1 MVTLGYLL
9 EHSRSLLWAPDE
21 TNELYLGVFLNV
33 CMLNAFNLHNLHT
46 SIQAPKDW
54 HLILIVLLIT
64 SVAVALVVG
73 KTISQQNPP
82 FLRRDNE
89 DSEGR
94 MVRPVRTFQIYLS
107 KTRICIPIY
116 TELSIASMVVTRK
129 YLLMVCAFKT
139 FPSIVR
145 LFV

>member
-1 MVTLGYLL
+1 MYSECLPPPQL
-9 EHSRSLLWAPDE
+9 
-21 TNELYLGVFLNV
+21 
-33 CMLNAFNLHNLHT
+33 T

-64 SVAVALVVG
+64 SAAVALVVG
-73 KTISQQNPP
+73 KSISQWNPP

-107 KTRICIPIY
+107 KTCICIPIY
-116 TELSIASMVVTRK
+116 TELSIASMVATRK
-129 YLLMVCAFKT
+129 YLLIIGDGMQ
-139 FPSIVR
+139 
-145 LFV
+145 L